1 MAFIILRG
9 CGEVGRGG
17 GGGQRIPCEAN
28 ENYASSAQNNAQ
40 TQNNLVKILEM
51 FTNIQSLPRDPSF
64 MVLGRRMA
72 GEELR
77 MVERE
82 EGVEEG

>member
-1 MAFIILRG
+1 
-9 CGEVGRGG
+9 
-17 GGGQRIPCEAN
+17 
-28 ENYASSAQNNAQ
+28 
-40 TQNNLVKILEM
+40 M

-77 MVERE
+77 MVGENFRAFYIPIYF
-82 EGVEEG
+82 

>member
-1 MAFIILRG
+1 M
-9 CGEVGRGG
+9 GRGG

-51 FTNIQSLPRDPSF
+51 FTNTQSLPTDPSF
-64 MVLGRRMA
+64 MVLGRRD
-72 GEELR
+72 GR
-77 MVERE
+77 ERGKDWWRE
-82 EGVEEG
+82 NKE